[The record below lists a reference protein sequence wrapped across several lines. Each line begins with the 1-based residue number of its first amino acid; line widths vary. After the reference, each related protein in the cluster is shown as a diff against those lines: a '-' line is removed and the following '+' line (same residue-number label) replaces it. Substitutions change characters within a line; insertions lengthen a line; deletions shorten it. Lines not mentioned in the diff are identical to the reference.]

1 MKAMGSVSQCNSMP
15 IRVSQMNAAS
25 PSDPRK
31 DSTTVIST
39 ITEPA
44 KVRVMTMTIRNTS
57 PKVASIMVRM
67 SFMENA

>member
-1 MKAMGSVSQCNSMP
+1 
-15 IRVSQMNAAS
+15 MNAAS

-44 KVRVMTMTIRNTS
+44 RVRVMTMTIRNTS
-57 PKVASIMVRM
+57 PNVASIMVRM